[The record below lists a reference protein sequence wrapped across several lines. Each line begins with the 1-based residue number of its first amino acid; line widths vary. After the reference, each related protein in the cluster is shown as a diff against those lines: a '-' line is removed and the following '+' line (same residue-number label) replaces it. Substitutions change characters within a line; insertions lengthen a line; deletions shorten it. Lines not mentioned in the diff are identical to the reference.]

1 MRTKLS
7 KALKQVAIGGT
18 LAAIATSGYAAT
30 QGTVGFNSTGDLI
43 ITMNVT
49 DDVRISA
56 LEDLDFGTLSGVGG
70 TETSPAC
77 IYRNSGTTS
86 RLYEVSAVGSG
97 LGGAYTLTG
106 ITGATVPYSVTFN
119 DTTAGGASTAMS
131 IGGTAPGTNARG
143 DINCATFGNNASID
157 VTISD
162 AAAQAAPADA
172 YTGTLTLTVS
182 PN

>member
-1 MRTKLS
+1 MRTKLA

-18 LAAIATSGYAAT
+18 IAAIATSGYAAT
-30 QGTVGFNSTGDLI
+30 QGTVGFSSTGDLI

-131 IGGTAPGTNARG
+131 IGGTARG
-143 DINCATFGNNASID
+143 DINCATLGNNASID

-172 YTGTLTLTVS
+172 YRGTLTLTVS